1 MTFKTFE
8 KIKTYID
15 VNYYDI
21 AEFYNEDDRSN
32 LTDFLKKEN
41 KILIFQSIRD
51 YFPID
56 DLELYLQD
64 AQNFYIQ
71 NNKKNKIYVFLDL
84 YKNIPDR
91 LKKQYSDVFRCI
103 DSKFGHAH
111 YVPHFAKDISVKEKN
126 FRYHFLSLNNRSTF
140 TRLSL
145 FLFFYRHKLLPKSNF
160 SYIGAGNNDQSS
172 FDDLINTGADFY
184 LNEFLL
190 SDQSN
195 KIDPAEVKN
204 IIPYRL
210 SEIDY
215 ENELESMPS
224 GFFKNSGLIDVFGR
238 DWTKTNSN
246 KMYKSSIVQIVTESY
261 DSDFQG
267 TFLTEK
273 ICRPIIG
280 FQPFLLLGGRGSLA
294 KLKEI
299 GFKTFSD
306 IFDES
311 YDQMN
316 LPLRFEYI
324 FKEIKRLSEYSLDDL
339 KKLYQT
345 VLPTLE
351 HNYNFFYNEFLPKLQ
366 NEEKDI
372 QIQLEHIIQQE
383 SSNLIDSRQ

>member
-1 MTFKTFE
+1 MTFNTFE
-8 KIKTYID
+8 KIKTYVD
-15 VNYYDI
+15 VNYSDI
-21 AEFYNEDDRSN
+21 VEFYNAGNYDD
-32 LTDFLKKEN
+32 LKKFLKKEN

-56 DLELYLQD
+56 DLELYLRD
-64 AQNFYIQ
+64 AQDFYIQ
-71 NNKKNKIYVFLDL
+71 NKRKNKFYVFLDINE
-84 YKNIPDR
+84 NIPDR
-91 LKKQYSDVFRCI
+91 LKKQYSDVFQCI

-111 YVPHFAKDISVKEKN
+111 YVPYFAKDTEVKEKN

-140 TRLSL
+140 TRLNL
-145 FLFFYRHKLLPKSNF
+145 FLFFYRHKLLSKSNF
-160 SYIGAGNNDQSS
+160 SYIGATRTDQSS
-172 FDDLINTGADFY
+172 FDDLINRGADFY

-224 GFFKNSGLIDVFGR
+224 GFFKNSELIDVFGR

-246 KMYKSSIVQIVTESY
+246 KMYKSSIIQIVTETFDN
-261 DSDFQG
+261 DSQG

-273 ICRPIIG
+273 IWKPIIG
-280 FQPFLLLGGRGSLA
+280 FQPFLLLGGGGSLA

-299 GFKTFSD
+299 GFQTFSD
-306 IFDES
+306 VFDES
-311 YDQMN
+311 YDEMN
-316 LPLRFEYI
+316 LPKRFEHV
-324 FKEIKRLSEYSLDDL
+324 FKEIKRLAEYSLDDL
-339 KKLYQT
+339 AKLYQKI
-345 VLPTLE
+345 LPTLE
-351 HNYNFFYNEFLPKLQ
+351 HNYNFFYNEFLPKYQ
-366 NEEKDI
+366 NEERDL

-383 SSNLIDSRQ
+383 STNLIDAEH